1 MPVRKRFFVND
12 IAKKIKKDLI
22 DKNSDLDDLL
32 QTVIIGN
39 LDLMPSPETLSHRDT
54 ALRYLPAV
62 YIMPNDVLNTTV
74 NANKS
79 ISSGRYS
86 FLLRYVH
93 YFDVND
99 TTNVMEKAIAGAELV
114 AETLLEDH
122 NLVPT
127 NSGTEYVELQD
138 NNGNPIGH
146 ILNTEVHRI
155 EFNTIDSEV
164 FRGLKIPV
172 ILIDIDYEVVFR
184 SLFVKGGVGN
194 ESSIY
199 VFGSR

>member
-12 IAKKIKKDLI
+12 IAKKIKNDLI
-22 DKNSDLDDLL
+22 NENSDLDKLL
-32 QTVIIGN
+32 KTVSIGN
-39 LDLMPSPETLSHRDT
+39 IDLMPSPETLSHRDT
-54 ALRYLPAV
+54 ALEYLPAV

-127 NSGTEYVELQD
+127 DSGTEYVELQD
-138 NNGNPIGH
+138 NNGKPIGH

-184 SLFVKGGVGN
+184 SLFVKGC
-194 ESSIY
+194 
-199 VFGSR
+199 RQ

>member
-1 MPVRKRFFVND
+1 MNNMPVRKRFFVNN
-12 IAKKIKKDLI
+12 IAKKIKNDLI
-22 DKNSDLDDLL
+22 NGNSDLNRLK
-32 QTVIIGN
+32 TVSIGN
-39 LDLMPSPETLSHRDT
+39 TNLMPSPETLSHRDI
-54 ALRYLPAV
+54 ALEYLPAV

-99 TTNVMEKAIAGAELV
+99 TTGVMEKAIEGAELV

-127 NSGTEYVELQD
+127 DSGTEYVELQD
-138 NNGNPIGH
+138 NNGKPIGH

-164 FRGLKIPV
+164 FRELKIPV

-184 SLFVKGGVGN
+184 SLFDKGC
-194 ESSIY
+194 
-199 VFGSR
+199 RQ

>member
-1 MPVRKRFFVND
+1 MPVEKIPVRKRFFVYN
-12 IAKKIKKDLI
+12 IAKKIKEDLI
-22 DKNSDLDDLL
+22 NGNPDLDRL
-32 QTVIIGN
+32 QTVSIGN
-39 LDLMPSPETLSHRDT
+39 INLMPSPEILSHRDT
-54 ALRYLPAV
+54 ALEYLPAV

-79 ISSGRYS
+79 ISTGRYS
-86 FLLRYVH
+86 FILRYVH

-99 TTNVMEKAIAGAELV
+99 TTDVMEKAIEGAELV
-114 AETLLEDH
+114 AETLLQDH

-127 NSGTEYVELQD
+127 DSGTECVELQD
-138 NNGNPIGH
+138 NKGKPIGH

-164 FRGLKIPV
+164 FRELKIPI

-184 SLFVKGGVGN
+184 SLFDKGV
-194 ESSIY
+194 
-199 VFGSR
+199 

>member
-1 MPVRKRFFVND
+1 MPVEKIPVRKRFFVYN
-12 IAKKIKKDLI
+12 IAKKIKEDLI
-22 DKNSDLDDLL
+22 NGNPDLDRL
-32 QTVIIGN
+32 QTVSIGN
-39 LDLMPSPETLSHRDT
+39 INLMPSPEILSHRDT
-54 ALRYLPAV
+54 ALEYLPAV

-79 ISSGRYS
+79 ISTGRYS
-86 FLLRYVH
+86 FILRYVH

-99 TTNVMEKAIAGAELV
+99 TTDVMEKAIEGAELV
-114 AETLLEDH
+114 AETLLQDH

-127 NSGTEYVELQD
+127 DSGTEYVELQD
-138 NNGNPIGH
+138 NKGKPIGH

-164 FRGLKIPV
+164 FRELKIPV

-184 SLFVKGGVGN
+184 SLFVKGV
-194 ESSIY
+194 
-199 VFGSR
+199 

>member
-1 MPVRKRFFVND
+1 MPVEKIPVRKRFFVYN
-12 IAKKIKKDLI
+12 IAKKIKEDLI
-22 DKNSDLDDLL
+22 NGNPDLDRL
-32 QTVIIGN
+32 QTVSIGN
-39 LDLMPSPETLSHRDT
+39 INLMPSPEILSHRDT
-54 ALRYLPAV
+54 ALEYLPAV

-79 ISSGRYS
+79 ISTGRYS
-86 FLLRYVH
+86 FILRYVH

-99 TTNVMEKAIAGAELV
+99 TTDVMEKAIEGAELV
-114 AETLLEDH
+114 AETLLQDH

-127 NSGTEYVELQD
+127 DSGTEYVELQD
-138 NNGNPIGH
+138 NDGKPIGH

-164 FRGLKIPV
+164 FRELKIPI

-184 SLFVKGGVGN
+184 SLFDKGV
-194 ESSIY
+194 
-199 VFGSR
+199 